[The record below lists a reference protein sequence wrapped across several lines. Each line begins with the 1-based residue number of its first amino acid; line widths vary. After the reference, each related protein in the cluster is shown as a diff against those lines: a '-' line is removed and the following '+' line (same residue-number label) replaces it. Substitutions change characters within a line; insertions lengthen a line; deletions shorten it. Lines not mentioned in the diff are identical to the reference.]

1 MALVD
6 FYQLIAL
13 YNLRRADAGFLS
25 THSHPPPMATT
36 PPPLSP
42 SPSVEPDE
50 ARSSPPPSVQPTPKT
65 PEQKRGSVNPALGI
79 TPQSLGTAVRQRQE
93 GDTDRVDKYNR
104 GDYDDYVREDL
115 KSRVFVDFDVLLKS
129 VLHAPDDWKTRW
141 GPTIEAVKADQE
153 FAKLHEKYCKNCE
166 NGDLKEDRFYKP
178 LEETTNAILAVL
190 TRPPHFDAMPR
201 GIPQYLHVNDPKK
214 LRGGVFGK
222 ANLTPDLITL
232 HKECHP
238 SEGGTLHWA
247 NPLHIL
253 EVKRSDNSISDGTG
267 MPNLVVDGKCAVSS
281 FYGWL

>member
-6 FYQLIAL
+6 FYQLVAL

-25 THSHPPPMATT
+25 THSHPPPMAVT

-42 SPSVEPDE
+42 SPSVEPDQT
-50 ARSSPPPSVQPTPKT
+50 RSSPLPFVQLVPKT
-65 PEQKRGSVNPALGI
+65 PKRERGTTNPVPSI

-104 GDYDDYVREDL
+104 GEYDDYVREDL

-141 GPTIEAVKADQE
+141 GPAIEAVKADQE
-153 FAKLHEKYCKNCE
+153 FAKLHEEYCKYCEDGN
-166 NGDLKEDRFYKP
+166 LKEDQFYEP
-178 LEETTNAILAVL
+178 LKETTNAILAVL
-190 TRPPHFDAMPR
+190 TRSPFDAMSF
-201 GIPQYLHVNDPKK
+201 GIPQYLHVNDPKR
-214 LRGGVFGK
+214 LRGGVFSK

-238 SEGGTLHWA
+238 SKGKTLHWA

>member
-6 FYQLIAL
+6 FYQLVAL

-25 THSHPPPMATT
+25 THSHPPPMTTT

-50 ARSSPPPSVQPTPKT
+50 ARSFPPPSMQPTPKT
-65 PEQKRGSVNPALGI
+65 PEHKRGSVNPALGI
-79 TPQSLGTAVRQRQE
+79 TPQSLGTAVRQRQG

-141 GPTIEAVKADQE
+141 GLVIEAVKADQK
-153 FAKLHEKYCKNCE
+153 FAKLHEDYCKDCE
-166 NGDLKEDRFYKP
+166 NGNLKEDLFYEP
-178 LEETTNAILAVL
+178 LKETTNAILAVL
-190 TRPPHFDAMPR
+190 TRTPFKATPC
-201 GIPQYLHVNDPKK
+201 GIPQYFHVNDPKK
-214 LRGGVFGK
+214 LRGGVFSK

-232 HKECHP
+232 HEDCHP

-247 NPLHIL
+247 NPLHVL